1 MQNVGLILLVFAFV
15 LAVIAGCFQTQLGR
29 FHAGWVA
36 VAFFIASELVG
47 GLTRVGGLH

>member
-36 VAFFIASELVG
+36 VAFLLPASWLAG
-47 GLTRVGGLH
+47 